1 MKMEVNT
8 VLAVLGGLGVGSL
21 LNSLVAH
28 FTNQSSKQKERRY
41 EEKKNAYIGLLT
53 SLHDAAVSPSDINSK
68 AYALWQTK
76 CQIFGSEKV
85 VRFAQEIVDTNNGSK
100 EDRNK
105 AFQSFAAGQGSEGRA
120 RPVVSGRLRAGCF
133 AAGKI

>member
-1 MKMEVNT
+1 MEVNT

-28 FTNQSSKQKERRY
+28 FTNQRSKQKERRY
-41 EEKKNAYIGLLT
+41 EEKKAAYIGLLT
-53 SLHDAAVSPSDINSK
+53 SLHDAAVYPSDKNSK

-85 VRFAQEIVDTNNGSK
+85 SRFSQEIVDTNDGSRD
-100 EDRNK
+100 ERDR
-105 AFQSFAAGQGSEGRA
+105 AFQSLLSAIRQDLHDS
-120 RPVVSGRLRAGCF
+120 
-133 AAGKI
+133 